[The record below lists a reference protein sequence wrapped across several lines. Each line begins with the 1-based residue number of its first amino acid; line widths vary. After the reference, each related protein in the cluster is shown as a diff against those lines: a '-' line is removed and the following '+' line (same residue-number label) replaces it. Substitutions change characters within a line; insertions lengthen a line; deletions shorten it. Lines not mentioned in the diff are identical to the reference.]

1 MKRFLSFMLCSLICI
16 MSLTSSAQYL
26 YEESYSKTI
35 ADGIN
40 FQYKNILT
48 KNTWIK
54 AYIAYVD
61 LENPNTEFKVMTAKK
76 GSSYLENVKSMAQNE
91 GATVAINADFF
102 NTGSNQ
108 TNMLG
113 MTYKDGELI
122 STPALDNQASIV
134 LTENNEIIMD
144 YFSFTSTVYSPQ
156 GYSCPIYQ
164 INKVPA
170 SGGAITM
177 LTDKWADTSW
187 GKGFKELIVKSD
199 AVVEIREAQSDAAPI
214 PQGGY
219 VLVTNP
225 EVNGFFDNFQIGDEV
240 KIEFNLT
247 PDIEG
252 IKEATGG
259 NTLLVDEGKVAKF
272 TGNVTGYAQRSAV
285 GIKADG
291 KTLILAVTDGREADC
306 RGLTQTEMAQL
317 MISLGAEKAIN
328 LDGGGSSTFV
338 MKNPDGEYKAA
349 NGASYLRPVST
360 AIGIKDFGKKG
371 TKAKTGVL
379 KADKERV
386 LLGDTINLSAD
397 FFDEYGIEFYP
408 EKNNVRY
415 YTADGK
421 TIDGGKFTPE
431 KAGSYAVYATADD
444 AICRLYVYAKD
455 RISSINILD
464 NDISIKKGESKEIGI
479 VAYDDEGNAID
490 INPELISWKS
500 DNDKVKVT
508 NGKLSITQDGEG
520 AVIECEY
527 DGKKDYVSINRKAF
541 EKKAPFGTEADI
553 ISLFKGRID
562 DGHTVAVSGTVPKGT
577 TLLNRFYS
585 LERLKLL
592 GGYDKAY
599 VTDNFYGENAEENT
613 TTAKDYSI
621 YRKDGTSFVTLSTN
635 DGKIKNAPHWAG
647 IYSDLKNDSENIV
660 FITKK
665 APHELPK
672 EEEKRMKAMFK
683 EAFKNGKKSIFY
695 VYSGSKPEV
704 FFEGGV
710 TYISAGQVE
719 EYKTDTMV
727 ETKKYCAYVVFT
739 VKGNEI
745 KFEFVE

>member
-1 MKRFLSFMLCSLICI
+1 
-16 MSLTSSAQYL
+16 
-26 YEESYSKTI
+26 
-35 ADGIN
+35 
-40 FQYKNILT
+40 
-48 KNTWIK
+48 
-54 AYIAYVD
+54 
-61 LENPNTEFKVMTAKK
+61 MTAKK

-113 MTYKDGELI
+113 MTFKEGELI
-122 STPALDNQASIV
+122 STPALDNQASFV
-134 LTENNEIIMD
+134 LTEDNNIIMD

-170 SGGAITM
+170 SGGAITL
-177 LTDKWADTSW
+177 LTDKWADKTW
-187 GKGFKELIVKSD
+187 GVGFKEILVQSD
-199 AVVEIREAQSDAAPI
+199 AVVEIREAQSDAAPM
-214 PQGGY
+214 PKGGY

-225 EVNGFFDNFQIGDEV
+225 EVNGFFDNFQVGDEV

-259 NTLLVDEGKVAKF
+259 NTLLVDGGKIANF
-272 TGNVTGYAQRSAV
+272 TGNVSGYAQRSAV
-285 GIKADG
+285 GIKKDG
-291 KTLILAVTDGREADC
+291 KTLILAVTDGRQTDC
-306 RGLTQTEMAQL
+306 RGLTQTEMAEL
-317 MISLGAEKAIN
+317 MISLGAQKAIN
-328 LDGGGSSTFV
+328 LDGGGSSTFTY
-338 MKNPDGEYKAA
+338 KNEKGEYEVP

-371 TKAKTGVL
+371 TKAKTGIL
-379 KADKERV
+379 KADKENV
-386 LLGDTINLSAD
+386 LIGDTITLSAE
-397 FFDEYGIEFYP
+397 FFDEYGISFYP
-408 EKNNVRY
+408 KKDNVRY
-415 YTADGK
+415 YTADGE
-421 TIDGGKFTPE
+421 TIKDGVFTP
-431 KAGSYAVYATADD
+431 ATAGTHNLYAASDD

-455 RISSINILD
+455 KISSINILE
-464 NDISIKKGESKEIGI
+464 NDLKLKNGESKNISV
-479 VAYDDEGNAID
+479 VAYDSDGKEISV
-490 INPELISWKS
+490 NPALIEWES
-500 DNDKVKVT
+500 DNASVTVK
-508 NGKLSITQDGEG
+508 DGRVSVSNDES
-520 AVIECEY
+520 AVISAGY

-553 ISLFKGRID
+553 ISLFKGKID
-562 DGHTVAVSGTVPKGT
+562 GAHTVAVSGNVPKGT

-599 VTDNFYGENAEENT
+599 VTDNYYTENAENNT
-613 TTAKDYSI
+613 ASAKDYSI
-621 YRKDGTSFVTLSTN
+621 YKKDSTSFVTLSTK

-660 FITKK
+660 FITEK

-672 EEEKRMKAMFK
+672 EEEKRMKAMFE
-683 EAFKNGKKSIFY
+683 EAFKYGKKSIFY
-695 VYSGSKPEV
+695 VYSGSKPEAY
-704 FFEGGV
+704 FEGGV

-719 EYKTDTMV
+719 EYKTDTMID
-727 ETKKYCAYVVFT
+727 TKKYCAYVVFS

-745 KFEFVE
+745 KFEFAE